1 MIAKKYND
9 VNLDNT
15 VKLLVRCKQL
25 LVSRKLA
32 FATLQGIADFEKSAK
47 RIRRDVDA
55 VLEATPSD
63 DLIASITKEAEHN
76 LPTLV
81 QSAITNIATL
91 RDQHKLFSKMGAT
104 TSKGNQVLNVMAYKR
119 RDAMRY
125 LLREYEAIKRLVQV
139 VDIIM
144 PQINKA

>member
-1 MIAKKYND
+1 MIAKKYSEM
-9 VNLDNT
+9 NLDNT

-32 FATLQGIADFEKSAK
+32 FATLQGIMEFEKSAK
-47 RIRRDVDA
+47 QIRQDVDA

-63 DLIASITKEAEHN
+63 TLIAAITKQAEQI
-76 LPTLV
+76 LPTHAQQV
-81 QSAITNIATL
+81 IANIATL
-91 RDQHKLFSKMGAT
+91 RDQYKLFSKMGAT

-125 LLREYEAIKRLVQV
+125 LLREYEAIKRLV
-139 VDIIM
+139 
-144 PQINKA
+144 